1 MSDSA
6 RPEWRV
12 LIVQRGRQL
21 QRRAQEQPLC
31 TIEGEL
37 K

>member
-1 MSDSA
+1 MSDSEP
-6 RPEWRV
+6 PEWRV
-12 LIVQRGRQL
+12 LIVQRRRQL
-21 QRRAQEQPLC
+21 QRRAQEQPLR

>member
-6 RPEWRV
+6 QTEWRV
-12 LIVQRGRQL
+12 LIVQRRRQL
-21 QRRAQEQPLC
+21 QRPAQEQPLC